1 MVVVYSKPGCQPCR
15 MTKKVLESQGV
26 PFEEKDVT
34 ADPEALR
41 TVQALGYL
49 GVPVVVASPEN
60 HWQGLDPDRLKG
72 LASPS

>member
-15 MTKKVLESQGV
+15 LTKKVLDDQGTEYV
-26 PFEEKDVT
+26 EKDVT

-41 TVQALGYL
+41 TVQELL
-49 GVPVVVASPEN
+49 SLFFLVFFVSSNN
-60 HWQGLDPDRLKG
+60 HCQCLLLDRLKQ